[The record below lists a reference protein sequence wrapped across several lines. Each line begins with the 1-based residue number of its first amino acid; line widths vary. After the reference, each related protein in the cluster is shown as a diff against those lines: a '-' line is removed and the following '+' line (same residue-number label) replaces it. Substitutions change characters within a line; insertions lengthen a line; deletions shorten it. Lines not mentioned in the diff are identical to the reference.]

1 MYHRVNQHNMCSSF
15 MTPRK
20 CSIFIC
26 SVHCGTHTLSVSALC
41 VLCVCSI
48 SVARLMFVF
57 FVSSTEIKI
66 IFMTL
71 TISFSESKGKSLKA
85 SAWLFCGWLLH
96 YVPFWAMGRVLYFHH
111 YFPALIFNSML
122 TGIVYLHTLHS
133 IDFNRSEPNHIH
145 FSVSSPEMLHLILT
159 ARTRTDTPNAR
170 LLYRASFNFRNVT
183 FCLLTF
189 FPVWMLHFSLLLSSL
204 NAFKLLYE
212 STIIINETQ
221 RQFVLK

>member
-1 MYHRVNQHNMCSSF
+1 MGFFCVSVCMCLREPVYDVYFLLDASNQCTILNQHNMCSSF

-20 CSIFIC
+20 CSIFIYHSRYFC
-26 SVHCGTHTLSVSALC
+26 SVQCGTHTVSVCS
-41 VLCVCSI
+41 VCVCSI
-48 SVARLMFVF
+48 SVAHLMFVF

-122 TGIVYLHTLHS
+122 TGIVYIYTTFHTARIL
-133 IDFNRSEPNHIH
+133 IDRNRITST
-145 FSVSSPEMLHLILT
+145 SVSSPKRCYILYSHAHRHT
-159 ARTRTDTPNAR
+159 KCTSA
-170 LLYRASFNFRNVT
+170 V
-183 FCLLTF
+183 
-189 FPVWMLHFSLLLSSL
+189 SLLASIS
-204 NAFKLLYE
+204 
-212 STIIINETQ
+212 
-221 RQFVLK
+221 VM